1 MEGVQL
7 PAGSTPRTFYGL
19 IVCFHGEFY
28 MRYLPII
35 HAYTLAWILTVVCIL
50 PIVCILYYHYYDL
63 VCHMMM
69 MM

>member
-1 MEGVQL
+1 M
-7 PAGSTPRTFYGL
+7 
-19 IVCFHGEFY
+19 IVCFHEEFY

-35 HAYTLAWILTVVCIL
+35 HAYTLARILTVVCIL